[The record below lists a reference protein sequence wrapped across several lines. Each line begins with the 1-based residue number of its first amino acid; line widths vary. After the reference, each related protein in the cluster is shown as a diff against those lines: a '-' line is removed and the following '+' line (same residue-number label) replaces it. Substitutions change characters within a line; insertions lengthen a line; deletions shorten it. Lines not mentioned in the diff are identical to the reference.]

1 MDIEKIKEIIY
12 HPLKKQR
19 LPKCVKHNF
28 DKFSLSTYDLI
39 YPCEMYLFRSYLNS
53 LLDKMDTN
61 YGLPFDTDNAM
72 YNSALRFSVQI
83 YYKFYNKSWTF

>member
-1 MDIEKIKEIIY
+1 MDIEKIREIIY
-12 HPLKKQR
+12 HPLKKQG

-39 YPCEMYLFRSYLNS
+39 CPCEMYLFRSYLNG

>member
-39 YPCEMYLFRSYLNS
+39 YPCEMYLFRSYLNG